1 MILQK
6 ILNQLLI
13 LKTYFESFFNY
24 LNGLFLFLRVENALL
39 HFFSKYEFRIIF
51 GLLTNNSGFIP
62 RFFTFIFLCFLLTRP
77 IEVFPNKINWGF
89 WAHQRINRLAVF
101 TLPSEMQVFFKRQI
115 GYLTDN
121 AVNPDKRRY
130 AVVGEASRHYIDAEA
145 YGDSALFR
153 LPFYWK
159 EAVEKYGEDTLALNG
174 TVPWTIQQ
182 YKFQLT
188 EAFREKNSRRI
199 LRIAA
204 DLGHYI
210 ADANVPLHTTRNY
223 NGQLTGQEG
232 IHAFWESR
240 VVELFGENYDMFV
253 GAASYEYKVAHRAWQ
268 AVRQANAAL
277 DSVLRFEKELTH
289 RVRPEQ
295 KFVLEDRNGVIMK
308 TYSREF
314 STQYHQMLNH
324 QVERQMRASVKMV
337 GDFWFTCWVDAGQP
351 NLAELAN
358 FKLDAAIQKE
368 ENEEKVGWLKR
379 LFQVRTESDN

>member
-1 MILQK
+1 
-6 ILNQLLI
+6 
-13 LKTYFESFFNY
+13 
-24 LNGLFLFLRVENALL
+24 
-39 HFFSKYEFRIIF
+39 
-51 GLLTNNSGFIP
+51 
-62 RFFTFIFLCFLLTRP
+62 
-77 IEVFPNKINWGF
+77 
-89 WAHQRINRLAVF
+89 
-101 TLPSEMQVFFKRQI
+101 
-115 GYLTDN
+115 
-121 AVNPDKRRY
+121 
-130 AVVGEASRHYIDAEA
+130 
-145 YGDSALFR
+145 
-153 LPFYWK
+153 
-159 EAVEKYGEDTLALNG
+159 
-174 TVPWTIQQ
+174 
-182 YKFQLT
+182 
-188 EAFREKNSRRI
+188 
-199 LRIAA
+199 
-204 DLGHYI
+204 
-210 ADANVPLHTTRNY
+210 
-223 NGQLTGQEG
+223 
-232 IHAFWESR
+232 
-240 VVELFGENYDMFV
+240 MFV